1 MKDNCTNILTLKA
14 NIERNQYSTTNYNDF
29 SIRFN
34 KKMTDDWDDNYNF
47 NKEYTNEAGDVIL
60 SRKPFKVTIPMLD
73 EVGKS
78 GDYPY
83 TIELRKDGSDKNK
96 KYLWL
101 RFDF

>member
-1 MKDNCTNILTLKA
+1 MVDNCTNILTLKA
-14 NIERNQYSTTNYNDF
+14 YIERNEYSTTNYNDF

-47 NKEYTNEAGDVIL
+47 NAKYKNQAGFIIPT
-60 SRKPFKVTIPMLD
+60 RRPFKVTIPMLD

-78 GDYPY
+78 GDYPFS
-83 TIELRKDGSDKNK
+83 IELRRDGSGQ